1 MVLVNE
7 SLIEYIQHVD
17 NWMNEVLYCI

>member
-1 MVLVNE
+1 MVLVKE